1 MQIHN
6 RFQRMEYLRKKVN
19 SHLHAN
25 FPQGCR
31 LLSLSTLFRSRSH
44 CNAQLKKSEM
54 RRRKKSILSH
64 ETKILS
70 SCSRFAR
77 KRIKCPKEEN
87 FSSRKKG
94 WLSTRLERISFDRLE
109 LAAEISLKP
118 NNFTIVSIF
127 FHAYLITRRTKRLF
141 SRSRSLSLR
150 SVRPLC
156 SFNFATLLFWILYRE
171 NEEADT
177 IFPPRTFWKE
187 TWAFWKKKKFHG
199 IGLSFPLSAS
209 FVHRWT
215 SRRRPAASLEKKEKR
230 ENRIERTFPS
240 PLLQLLKA
248 SATWKNVVVYIL
260 GFHRTCRTRI
270 YSSIQRIL
278 FPSSR

>member
-1 MQIHN
+1 MQIFH
-6 RFQRMEYLRKKVN
+6 RVVA
-19 SHLHAN
+19 S
-25 FPQGCR
+25 
-31 LLSLSTLFRSRSH
+31 SLFRPCFDH
-44 CNAQLKKSEM
+44 AAIAMLNWKKAKWEEE
-54 RRRKKSILSH
+54 KNQFYH

-94 WLSTRLERISFDRLE
+94 WFSTRLERISFDRLE

-118 NNFTIVSIF
+118 NNFTIFSDLLSETFTRIF
-127 FHAYLITRRTKRLF
+127 DRIKKLF

-171 NEEADT
+171 DEEADT
-177 IFPPRTFWKE
+177 IFPLPLRIFRKE

-230 ENRIERTFPS
+230 ENRTHLSLATTTFKGVRYVEERGGF
-240 PLLQLLKA
+240 
-248 SATWKNVVVYIL
+248 YIL
-260 GFHRTCRTRI
+260 EFHRTCRTRI

-278 FPSSR
+278 FPS

>member
-1 MQIHN
+1 
-6 RFQRMEYLRKKVN
+6 MEYLRKKVN

-54 RRRKKSILSH
+54 GRRKNQFYH

-87 FSSRKKG
+87 FSSRKKE

-118 NNFTIVSIF
+118 NNFTIFSDLLSETFTRIF
-127 FHAYLITRRTKRLF
+127 DHASNKETL
-141 SRSRSLSLR
+141 LSLEIFISSFR
-150 SVRPLC
+150 STSLLVQFRNTPILDFV
-156 SFNFATLLFWILYRE
+156 SRGRRSGYYFSASTSNFSKRDVSVLKK
-171 NEEADT
+171 EE
-177 IFPPRTFWKE
+177 ISRNRFV
-187 TWAFWKKKKFHG
+187 
-199 IGLSFPLSAS
+199 LSF
-209 FVHRWT
+209 V
-215 SRRRPAASLEKKEKR
+215 
-230 ENRIERTFPS
+230 
-240 PLLQLLKA
+240 
-248 SATWKNVVVYIL
+248 
-260 GFHRTCRTRI
+260 
-270 YSSIQRIL
+270 RIL
-278 FPSSR
+278 CPPLDESKKTSSVSRKERETGE